1 MSDLIQRLKG
11 LYSVGE
17 KDGVIYEDRDFGN
30 FTPKINLEAV
40 ALIEAQKEEI
50 AELKKEVKH
59 WKSNHDNIAKRL
71 RDFTCRPDLNVNKL
85 EKEIAVLRKE
95 ALYKTH
101 NDLSTVRGREQQI
114 IDNLPDELKR

>member
-50 AELKKEVKH
+50 AELKARCKIYTAEQSSMRSHLQKWQSVFMGLESKRISTA
-59 WKSNHDNIAKRL
+59 KALEKMDKLYYSN
-71 RDFTCRPDLNVNKL
+71 PYE
-85 EKEIAVLRKE
+85 EKEIDK
-95 ALYKTH
+95 
-101 NDLSTVRGREQQI
+101 
-114 IDNLPDELKR
+114 